1 VSKNILVL
9 TYFSF
14 TDALIQTYTLPYVR
28 IIRKEIPKFST
39 LTLFTIEKKNLSID
53 REERAKIK
61 KKLADEGI
69 KWMYINYEPFGVKA
83 FLRWIVVVPH
93 LLIYTW
99 RNRIDFI
106 HCWATAAGA
115 IGFWISL
122 FSGSHLVIDSY
133 EPHAEAMVENGTWK
147 RRGWAF
153 RILFMLEKWQSKHAY
168 AVIAATSSMK
178 EYSFEK
184 YKTSFDRFFV
194 KPACVNLKMF
204 SLQQK
209 KDGSLIKQLE
219 LTNKIVCVYA
229 GKFGG
234 IYQKQ
239 EVFEFLKVADDYWKP
254 VFRVILLT
262 SHTDREI
269 NEMCKVAGLDE
280 NIIIRKFV
288 SHQEVPSY
296 MGLAD
301 FGITPVKP
309 TATKRHCTPIKDGE
323 YWALG
328 LPIVIPANISDDSY
342 IIAQHNAGAIL
353 NSFSTEDYSSAV
365 KKIDSLLQEP
375 SAELFLRIR
384 SIAEKYRNFKLAED
398 VYHRLYN

>member
-14 TDALIQTYTLPYVR
+14 SDALIQTYTLPYVR
-28 IIRKEIPKFST
+28 IIRKEIPKSSS
-39 LTLFTIEKKNLSID
+39 LTLFTVEKKNISMD
-53 REERAKIK
+53 RKERSKIK
-61 KKLADEGI
+61 KDLAGEGI
-69 KWMYINYEPFGVKA
+69 RWIYIYYEPFGIKA
-83 FLRWIVVVPH
+83 FAKWIAVVPY

-122 FSGSHLVIDSY
+122 FSGSRLVIDSY

-147 RRGWAF
+147 RNGWAF
-153 RILFMLEKWQSKHAY
+153 RILFLLEKWQSQRAY
-168 AVIAATSSMK
+168 AVIAATSSMR
-178 EYSFEK
+178 EYSREK
-184 YKTSFDRFFV
+184 YEVSFDRFFV
-194 KPACVNLKMF
+194 KPACVNLNMF
-204 SLQQK
+204 SQQQK
-209 KDGSLIKQLE
+209 KNESLIKQLM
-219 LTNKIVCVYA
+219 LANKIVCVCA

-239 EVFEFLKVADDYWKP
+239 EVFEFLKVADEYWKP
-254 VFRVILLT
+254 AFRVILLT
-262 SHTDREI
+262 GHSDSEI
-269 NEMCKVAGLDE
+269 SEMCKAADLDE
-280 NIIIRKFV
+280 SIIIRKFV
-288 SHQEVPSY
+288 PHQEVPAY

-328 LPIVIPANISDDSY
+328 LPIVIPANISDDSS
-342 IIAQHNAGAIL
+342 IITQHNLGAVL
-353 NSFSTEDYSSAV
+353 NSFSTEDYRNAV
-365 KKIDSLLQEP
+365 KKIDSLLQESP
-375 SAELFLRIR
+375 EELFIRIR
-384 SIAEKYRNFKLAED
+384 SIAEKYRNFKLAEE
-398 VYHRLYN
+398 VYHQLYN